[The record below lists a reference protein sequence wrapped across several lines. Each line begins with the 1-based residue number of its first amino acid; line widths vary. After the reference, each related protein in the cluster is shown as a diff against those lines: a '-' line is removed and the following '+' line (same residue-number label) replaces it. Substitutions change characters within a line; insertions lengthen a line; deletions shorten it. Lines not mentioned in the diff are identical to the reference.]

1 MFEAIVYTVP
11 DCEFCDRTKSFL
23 ARRQV
28 PFLEKNI
35 NVDRAAIRELEQM
48 DVQAVPVTV
57 YGAEV
62 IVGFN
67 QSRLL
72 AIFGKDEVMVR
83 RA

>member
-11 DCEFCDRTKSFL
+11 NCEFCDRTKSFL

-35 NVDRAAIRELEQM
+35 NVDRAAMRELEQM
-48 DVQAVPVTV
+48 DVLAVPVTV
-57 YGAEV
+57 FGAEV

-67 QSRLL
+67 QTRLAAL
-72 AIFGKDEVMVR
+72 FGK
-83 RA
+83 A

>member
-11 DCEFCDRTKSFL
+11 NCEFCDRTKSFL

-35 NVDRAAIRELEQM
+35 AIDRAALRELEQM

-57 YGAEV
+57 YGGEV

-67 QSRLL
+67 QARLMAL
-72 AIFGKDEVMVR
+72 FGKD
-83 RA
+83 

>member
-11 DCEFCDRTKSFL
+11 GCEFCDRTKSFL

-35 NVDRAAIRELEQM
+35 NVDRAAMRELEQL

-67 QSRLL
+67 QTRLMAL
-72 AIFGKDEVMVR
+72 FGK
-83 RA
+83 

>member
-11 DCEFCDRTKSFL
+11 NCEFCERTKTFL

-35 NVDRAAIRELEQM
+35 NVDRAAVRELEQM
-48 DVQAVPVTV
+48 AVLAVPVTV

-62 IVGFN
+62 VVGFN
-67 QSRLL
+67 QTRLL
-72 AIFGKDEVMVR
+72 ALFGRDEVVTVP
-83 RA
+83 A

>member
-11 DCEFCDRTKSFL
+11 NCEFCDRTKAFL
-23 ARRQV
+23 ARRHV

-35 NVDRAAIRELEQM
+35 AVDRAALRELEQM

-67 QSRLL
+67 QARLMAL
-72 AIFGKDEVMVR
+72 FGKD
-83 RA
+83 

>member
-11 DCEFCDRTKSFL
+11 NCEFCDRTKSFL

-35 NVDRAAIRELEQM
+35 AVDRAALRELEQLG
-48 DVQAVPVTV
+48 VQAVPVTV

-67 QSRLL
+67 QARLMAL
-72 AIFGKDEVMVR
+72 FGKD
-83 RA
+83 

>member
-11 DCEFCDRTKSFL
+11 ECEFCDRTKSFL

-35 NVDRAAIRELEQM
+35 NVDRAAMRELEQL

-67 QSRLL
+67 QTRLMAL
-72 AIFGKDEVMVR
+72 FGK
-83 RA
+83 